1 MKKQALLKAKS
12 YHYIVPLNKGP
23 DKDLGL
29 EGSQC
34 Q

>member
-1 MKKQALLKAKS
+1 MKKQALLNTKP
-12 YHYIVPLNKGP
+12 HHHIVHLNRGP

-29 EGSQC
+29 EGLQC